1 MFEAFAINSIR
12 VRQRNKQTN
21 TTITTYVEFL
31 GACLA
36 SKMKEN
42 EYHMH
47 LQSSIYF
54 CIVRRGVKTP

>member
-12 VRQRNKQTN
+12 VRQRNKQTK

-36 SKMKEN
+36 SKN
-42 EYHMH
+42 TSYI
-47 LQSSIYF
+47 QSM
-54 CIVRRGVKTP
+54 C

>member
-31 GACLA
+31 GACLT
-36 SKMKEN
+36 SKNKS
-42 EYHMH
+42 YI
-47 LQSSIYF
+47 QSMY
-54 CIVRRGVKTP
+54 